1 MGGRGAL
8 VPAASSCGTCKV
20 VIAGFLRGRGTTHA
34 ERGVDNTGVRRSRMH
49 FQPRLPALPLVVLL
63 LSLPG
68 ASAQEDGLRPEQNP
82 CGENCPAEFGVP
94 TCNCLCTAWENTG
107 ADLTPLA
114 GRVVRSVDDRG
125 YAYVIRV
132 CGEVVK
138 ENVPAECRLDAGSQP
153 SVVRYRSR
161 SPVECETIGTVGNT
175 VARSFADNTVD
186 VIFPSDMRDPPVEC
200 QQDLRGSRTFV
211 LVLTPADDDQGPG
224 PVRAAASNYYRSD
237 APCDSY
243 TASWPTTA
251 IDGWDDRQH
260 GQSLRV
266 APVAPVPVLET
277 YTVDGCTTDQ
287 SYCGTYRRVDN
298 TLCDGAP
305 VYQSVDGGSVMFRTT
320 AGENGPHDA
329 GSTYWAIT
337 IADRLQDCFGDS
349 APVVSAVGTL
359 PPIDGWDDRQHGQ
372 SLRVAPGSTTAMGS
386 DVVGDGSTCEEIN
399 ALYITGPF
407 FAVLAVTATG
417 FVRKAKAGTGSMPFG
432 LPNMTSEQLS
442 V

>member
-1 MGGRGAL
+1 VGSRGAL

-49 FQPRLPALPLVVLL
+49 FQPRLPVLPLVVLL

-251 IDGWDDRQH
+251 MGSDVVGDG
-260 GQSLRV
+260 
-266 APVAPVPVLET
+266 
-277 YTVDGCTTDQ
+277 
-287 SYCGTYRRVDN
+287 
-298 TLCDGAP
+298 
-305 VYQSVDGGSVMFRTT
+305 
-320 AGENGPHDA
+320 
-329 GSTYWAIT
+329 
-337 IADRLQDCFGDS
+337 
-349 APVVSAVGTL
+349 
-359 PPIDGWDDRQHGQ
+359 
-372 SLRVAPGSTTAMGS
+372 GS

-442 V
+442 VFALCYLTYVLYHALRAGFSGCKSSMVSESGFTKAQLGNMDTGFLLLYGVGQFFWGARADQVSPKVTTVNGMYSIAGVVILCEFYASAYIVSAGMWLYQCSCRPLTFRMCCCCCFLIRHFG